1 MAPKG
6 STASL
11 ELGCA
16 RARAVGVESICR
28 ELAFFE
34 QEERRFGEE
43 PGQPLQAAPYL

>member
-6 STASL
+6 PTASL
-11 ELGCA
+11 GIGCA

-28 ELAFFE
+28 ELAFYE

-43 PGQPLQAAPYL
+43 PGQPPQAAPNL